1 MNELR
6 IATNTSSQLEGE
18 LRPLAV
24 LDPPLPQS
32 TRSVDV
38 KPVLSAHRSRQ
49 REHDAQAR
57 SLRLTPP
64 LRCDLTD
71 DVVQLGELDSCEN
84 HAELFGCVVL
94 NVEIVAEVVVVAVPA
109 LVIPHAIIQI
119 QIGELQLLG
128 LLQSFVKRGRKRR
141 VFIPN

>member
-128 LLQSFVKRGRKRR
+128 LL
-141 VFIPN
+141 